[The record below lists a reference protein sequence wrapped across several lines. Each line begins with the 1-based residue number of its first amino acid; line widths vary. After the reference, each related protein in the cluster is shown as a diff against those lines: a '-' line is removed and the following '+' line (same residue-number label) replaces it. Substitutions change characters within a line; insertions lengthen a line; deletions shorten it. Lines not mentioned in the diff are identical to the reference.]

1 MDTKISYHV
10 TLKIT
15 KVLHLVYT
23 VYIRIIPSYY
33 LRILDFNQ
41 QVGHTLTKVWKVYR
55 DLLFYL
61 RR

>member
-41 QVGHTLTKVWKVYR
+41 QVGHTLTKVWKVYS
-55 DLLFYL
+55 
-61 RR
+61 